1 MSMGRP
7 GGYYAIFMICSAEFT
22 HNFWCTHW
30 HTLSPTRKTATAAF
44 ICSRIDREFA
54 SSAQSSDNHQTDEND
69 LGTLKLIGG
78 KQHFFLNTKKWRIP
92 FVVAGIETVRERQ
105 WTTGRA
111 NQTTGLTNGRAANRA
126 LEVAFCLF
134 RSPSRRQLMFPLRC

>member
-111 NQTTGLTNGRAANRA
+111 NQTTGLTNGRAANRTP
-126 LEVAFCLF
+126 EVAFCLF